1 MNNKR
6 NEFLLFFILI
16 TTIVFILFNQEIKST
31 ISENKILYIYS
42 SLPQTVGAVY
52 GLTITGYI
60 FFIGNQNSKIADD
73 PTTEDIIKETN
84 KEQFDSL
91 KDLSAL
97 VFISILFCI
106 FTIYSYNVS
115 TPHFSEVN
123 KVVVSLANSFSIGA
137 LIANFLFIV
146 NVIDPKSIEKTAD
159 YPGGMNALRKEVAQ
173 LFYGGGV
180 FSETGNIKTN
190 VAFIVEKDGT
200 ISDVKAEGDNF
211 TFNRQAEIALYS
223 VSEKFSP
230 AYTNGNP
237 VRYRFR
243 LPLVLNFD

>member
-146 NVIDPKSIEKTAD
+146 NVIDPKSIEKTSARIIKSI
-159 YPGGMNALRKEVAQ
+159 N
-173 LFYGGGV
+173 
-180 FSETGNIKTN
+180 NNKTN
-190 VAFIVEKDGT
+190 DILKGEGKTENIIPLNTWVIIALACAFIGLGIFLMDRKN
-200 ISDVKAEGDNF
+200 KASI
-211 TFNRQAEIALYS
+211 RQI
-223 VSEKFSP
+223 
-230 AYTNGNP
+230 
-237 VRYRFR
+237 
-243 LPLVLNFD
+243 